1 MKTPIDENILRGFKY
16 FKPLWPLLKKV
27 TTEES
32 HPPRRLHYDHY
43 LCLILFY
50 FFNPIL
56 TGVRSI
62 QIASQLEKVQRVLGI
77 QSTSLGSFSEAGEV
91 FDHSLLP
98 PILMQLAQKALPQET
113 EPRLKDLKKM
123 LVAVDGSLLPALPK
137 MVWALWLDQDHK
149 AAKLHLELDLLK
161 AVPIQASVTDANENE
176 KTILRK
182 KLSSG
187 KIYVLDAGY
196 AQYSLLEDILK
207 AQSSF
212 VCRLRDNAVWETL
225 SENKLSSQDRT
236 AGVQRDLIVRLGSK
250 VKQDELSTP
259 VRVIE
264 VHHVDPLPPRCLSRV
279 SSKKTFRTTTGDYT
293 LLIVTDLMDLPA
305 ELIALIFRFRWQIEL
320 FFRWFK
326 CILKC
331 QHFLSLS
338 HNGLAIQIYCA
349 LIASLL
355 ISLWSGHK
363 VGKRTFEMLC
373 LHMQGWASD
382 QDLERHLESLKKKLD
397 TKKIS

>member
-1 MKTPIDENILRGFKY
+1 MKTPIDENTLRGFKY

-32 HPPRRLHYDHY
+32 HPPRRLHYDQY

-77 QSTSLGSFSEAGEV
+77 QSTSLGSFSEAGQV

-113 EPRLKDLKKM
+113 DPRLKDLEKM

-137 MVWALWLDQDHK
+137 MVWALWLDEDHK

-161 AVPIQASVTDANENE
+161 GVPTQASVTNANENE

-225 SENKLSSQDRT
+225 SEKELSPQDRN
-236 AGVQRDLIVRLGSK
+236 AGIQRDLIVRLGSK
-250 VKQDELSTP
+250 IKQDELSTP

-264 VHHVDPLPPRCLSRV
+264 IHHVDPLPRRRPSRV
-279 SSKKTFRTTTGDYT
+279 SSKKSFRTHTGDYT
-293 LLIVTDLMDLPA
+293 LLIVTDLLDLPA

-338 HNGLAIQIYCA
+338 QNGLAIQIYCA

-382 QDLERHLESLKKKLD
+382 QDL
-397 TKKIS
+397 

>member
-1 MKTPIDENILRGFKY
+1 MKTPIDENTLRGFKY

-32 HPPRRLHYDHY
+32 HPPRRLHYDQY

-161 AVPIQASVTDANENE
+161 GVPTQASVTDANENE

-225 SENKLSSQDRT
+225 SEKELSPEDRN

-250 VKQDELSTP
+250 IKQDELSTP

-264 VHHVDPLPPRCLSRV
+264 IHHVDPLPRRRPSRV

-293 LLIVTDLMDLPA
+293 LLIVTDLLDLPA

-338 HNGLAIQIYCA
+338 QNGLAIQIYCA

-363 VGKRTFEMLC
+363 VGKRTYEMLC

-382 QDLERHLESLKKKLD
+382 QDLERHLESLKKKLE

>member
-1 MKTPIDENILRGFKY
+1 MTTIDQNTLRGFKY
-16 FKPLWPLLKKV
+16 FKPLWPLLKNV
-27 TTEES
+27 TTEEA
-32 HPPRRLHYDHY
+32 HPPRRLHYDQY
-43 LCLILFY
+43 LYLILFY

-62 QIASQLEKVQRVLGI
+62 QIASQLEKVQNVLGI
-77 QSTSLGSFSEAGEV
+77 KSTSLGSFSEAGQV

-98 PILMQLAQKALPQET
+98 PIIMQLAQKALPQET
-113 EPRLKDLKKM
+113 DPRLKDLKKI

-137 MVWALWLDQDHK
+137 MLWALWLDEDHK
-149 AAKLHLELDLLK
+149 AAKLHLEFDLLK
-161 AVPIQASVTDANENE
+161 GVPTQASVTDANQNE
-176 KTILRK
+176 KTMLRK

-196 AQYSLLEDILK
+196 AQYSLLEDILN
-207 AQSSF
+207 ARSCF

-225 SENKLSSQDRT
+225 SENELSPQDRT
-236 AGVQRDLIVRLGSK
+236 AGVQRDLVVRLGSK
-250 VKQDELSTP
+250 IKQDELSTP

-264 VHHVDPLPPRCLSRV
+264 IHHVDPLPRRRSSRV
-279 SSKKTFRTTTGDYT
+279 SSKKTFRTDKGDYT
-293 LLIVTDLMDLPA
+293 LLIVTDLLEPPA

-338 HNGLAIQIYCA
+338 QNGVANLPSI
-349 LIASLL
+349 
-355 ISLWSGHK
+355 
-363 VGKRTFEMLC
+363 
-373 LHMQGWASD
+373 
-382 QDLERHLESLKKKLD
+382 
-397 TKKIS
+397 

>member
-1 MKTPIDENILRGFKY
+1 MKTPIDESTLRGFKY
-16 FKPLWPLLKKV
+16 FKPLWPLLKNV
-27 TTEES
+27 TPEEF
-32 HPPRRLHYDHY
+32 HPPRRLHYDQY

-62 QIASQLEKVQRVLGI
+62 QIASKLEKVQRVLGI
-77 QSTSLGSFSEAGEV
+77 QSTSLGSFSEAGAV

-98 PILMQLAQKALPQET
+98 PILMQLAQKTLPQET

-149 AAKLHLELDLLK
+149 AAKLHLEFDLLK
-161 AVPIQASVTDANENE
+161 SVPTQASVTDANENE

-225 SENKLSSQDRT
+225 SEKELSPEDRN

-250 VKQDELSTP
+250 TKQDELSTP
-259 VRVIE
+259 VRIIE
-264 VHHVDPLPPRCLSRV
+264 IHHVDPLPRRRPSRV

-293 LLIVTDLMDLPA
+293 LLIVTDLLDLPA

-338 HNGLAIQIYCA
+338 QNGLAIQIYCA

-363 VGKRTFEMLC
+363 VGKRTYEMLC

-382 QDLERHLESLKKKLD
+382 QDLERYLESLKKKLE

>member
-1 MKTPIDENILRGFKY
+1 MTTVDENTLQGFTY
-16 FKPLWPLLKKV
+16 FKPLWPMLKKL
-27 TTEES
+27 TPEDS
-32 HPPRRLHYDHY
+32 HPPRRLHYDQY

-50 FFNPIL
+50 FFNPTL

-62 QIASQLEKVQRVLGI
+62 REASQLEKVQNVLGI
-77 QSTSLGSFSEAGEV
+77 KSTSLGSFSEAGNV
-91 FDHSLLP
+91 FDHTLLP
-98 PILMQLAQKALPQET
+98 PMVKALAQKALPQEID
-113 EPRLKDLKKM
+113 PRLKELEKT
-123 LVAVDGSLLPALPK
+123 LVAFDGSLLPALPK
-137 MVWALWLDQDHK
+137 MIWALWLDENHK
-149 AAKLHLELDLLK
+149 AAKLHLEFDLLK
-161 AVPIQASVTDANENE
+161 GVPTQASVTDANQNE

-182 KLSSG
+182 NLSSG

-207 AQSSF
+207 ARSSF
-212 VCRLRDNAVWETL
+212 VCRLRDNAVWKTL
-225 SENKLSSQDRT
+225 SENQLSQKDRH
-236 AGVQRDLIVRLGSK
+236 AGLQRDLVVRLGSK
-250 VKQDELSTP
+250 IKQDELSTP

-264 VHHVDPLPPRCLSRV
+264 IHHFDPVPRRRPSRV
-279 SSKKTFRTTTGDYT
+279 SSKKTFRTDNGDYT
-293 LLIVTDLMDLPA
+293 LLIVTDLLELPA
-305 ELIALIFRFRWQIEL
+305 ELIALLFRFRWQIEL

-338 HNGLAIQIYCA
+338 QNGLAIQVYCA

-363 VGKRTFEMLC
+363 VGKRTYEILC

-382 QDLERHLESLKKKLD
+382 QELERHLESFKKKLE
-397 TKKIS
+397 TKKNS

>member
-1 MKTPIDENILRGFKY
+1 MKTPIDENTLRGFKY

-32 HPPRRLHYDHY
+32 HPPRRLHYDQY

-98 PILMQLAQKALPQET
+98 PILMELAQKALPQET

-137 MVWALWLDQDHK
+137 MVWALWLDEDHK

-225 SENKLSSQDRT
+225 SENELSPQDRT

-264 VHHVDPLPPRCLSRV
+264 VHHVDPLPRRRPSRV

-293 LLIVTDLMDLPA
+293 LLIVTDLRDLPA
-305 ELIALIFRFRWQIEL
+305 EIIALIFRFRWQIEL

-326 CILKC
+326 CILGFK
-331 QHFLSLS
+331 HFLSLS
-338 HNGLAIQIYCA
+338 ESGLAIQLYCA

-355 ISLWSGHK
+355 ISLWTGHK
-363 VGKRTFEMLC
+363 PDKRTYEMLC

-382 QDLERHLESLKKKLD
+382 QELERHLESLKKKE

>member
-1 MKTPIDENILRGFKY
+1 MMTIDEQALQGFKY
-16 FKPLWPLLKKV
+16 FKPLWPLLKRL
-27 TTEES
+27 TTEDS
-32 HPPRRLHYDHY
+32 HPPRRLHYDQY

-62 QIASQLEKVQRVLGI
+62 QIASQLEKVQNVLGI
-77 QSTSLGSFSEAGEV
+77 KSTSLGSFSEAGQI

-98 PILMQLAQKALPQET
+98 PIIRQLAPKALPQET
-113 EPRLKDLKKM
+113 DPRLQDLEKM
-123 LVAVDGSLLPALPK
+123 LVAVDGSLLPALPS
-137 MVWALWLDQDHK
+137 MVWALWLDEDHK

-161 AVPIQASVTDANENE
+161 GVPTQASVTDANQNE
-176 KTILRK
+176 KAILRK
-182 KLSSG
+182 KLSSN
-187 KIYVLDAGY
+187 KIYLLDAGY
-196 AQYSLLEDILK
+196 AQYSLLEDIRK
-207 AQSSF
+207 AGSSF

-225 SENKLSSQDRT
+225 SENELSPQDRH
-236 AGVQRDLIVRLGSK
+236 AGVQRDLVVRLGSK
-250 VKQDELSTP
+250 SKQDELSTP

-264 VHHVDPLPPRCLSRV
+264 IHHVDPVPRRRRSRV
-279 SSKKTFRTTTGDYT
+279 SSKKTFPTDNGDYT
-293 LLIVTDLMDLPA
+293 LWIVTDLLELPA
-305 ELIALIFRFRWQIEL
+305 ELIALLFRFRWQIEL

-338 HNGLAIQIYCA
+338 QNGLAIQVYCA

-355 ISLWSGHK
+355 ISLWSGLK
-363 VGKRTFEMLC
+363 VGKRTYELLC

-382 QDLERHLESLKKKLD
+382 QEIEKHLASIQKKLE
-397 TKKIS
+397 TKKTS

>member
-1 MKTPIDENILRGFKY
+1 MNPIDNNTLKGFKY
-16 FKPLWPLLKKV
+16 FKPLWPILKKLP
-27 TTEES
+27 TEAS
-32 HPPRRLHYDHY
+32 HPPRQLHYDQY

-50 FFNPIL
+50 FFNPTL
-56 TGVRSI
+56 TGLRSI
-62 QIASQLEKVQRVLGI
+62 QKASKLEKVQKVLGVK
-77 QSTSLGSFSEAGEV
+77 STSLGSFSEAGNV
-91 FDHSLLP
+91 FDHTLLP
-98 PILMQLAQKALPQET
+98 PMVKALAQKALPQESD
-113 EPRLKDLKKM
+113 PRLKDLEKT
-123 LVAVDGSLLPALPK
+123 LVAFDGSLLPALPK
-137 MVWALWLDQDHK
+137 MIWALWLDEDHK
-149 AAKLHLELDLLK
+149 AAKLHLEFDLLK
-161 AVPIQASVTDANENE
+161 SVPTQASLTDGNQNE
-176 KTILRK
+176 KKILRN

-196 AQYSLLEDILK
+196 AQYCLFEDILK
-207 AQSSF
+207 ARSSF

-225 SENKLSSQDRT
+225 YEKELSPQDRN
-236 AGVQRDLIVRLGSK
+236 AGVQKDFVVHLGSK
-250 VKQDELSTP
+250 VKQDDLSTP

-264 VHHVDPLPPRCLSRV
+264 IHHFDPVPRRRPSRV
-279 SSKKTFRTTTGDYT
+279 SSKKTFRTREGDYT
-293 LLIVTDLMDLPA
+293 LLIVTDLLELPA

-338 HNGLAIQIYCA
+338 QNGVAIQLYCA

-355 ISLWSGHK
+355 ISLWSGRK
-363 VGKRTFEMLC
+363 PDKRTYEMLC

-382 QDLERHLESLKKKLD
+382 QELERHLESLKKIK